1 LTFVSPKGQRCFSEQ
16 EAFEL
21 ARRER
26 ASLAPTRSS
35 STSVASSSGKKEPD
49 ASRVRASAAQLVEVV
64 HGVAKNGNSDW
75 LVALLK
81 GMLVGL
87 GGDTKA
93 KAEEKKRRVMVT
105 KRCTALVKCCVDFL
119 LTLEESGEA
128 ALPFSLVVPIK
139 SEEAAGAQA
148 ASSSSSSSSST
159 VEGRAAAMVGILSTL
174 HVFCKASPALLVY
187 EHIEV
192 LLPYLK
198 ADNHIGSGTAPEAEV
213 CRLVANM
220 VTWALPLSQEQKR
233 DVPTLKRAVG
243 DLKKLTYKFGP
254 EVVHASVE
262 CLAVIAM
269 CMPPSVSPLKK
280 KTADKKATAE
290 DDAGKEEGEKEEEEA
305 LMTLANQFYKVLRAR
320 VDLTT
325 FEKADLGKVQRGLV
339 VLGSVCRFR
348 RARAHG
354 DHDDD
359 LDAELEDDEDDD
371 DEQFEVDAEGRTMRR
386 EQAAAG
392 ASAAATT
399 TTTLPEVLSA
409 RNLRSACYRVFTKF
423 LDKGSPVVAQNA
435 LRGLS
440 SQLIGSPRL
449 MLLASRDGVVGSVLK
464 HPSPLVRLEALNSW
478 RQILEAEEHRVE
490 SGLARRQMQN
500 RMQDADKKPN
510 KPTAKGGQKSG
521 GVRFGG
527 ADDDEDPE
535 AEQESEEEERD
546 KFEENFQR
554 EQLEVETMA
563 TVTRRQVQGDQ
574 DADSSVVGGVLQ
586 VHVASVQNLLFES
599 SSPSTTGTKIRS
611 AAAALLAVMLRQG
624 LVNPLQV
631 LPSVVALLGD
641 AEDKLR
647 SEGLR
652 LLLVEDEK
660 HPEFLKQRF
669 VEGVALAFSLQ
680 TRVSGVARPLVRG
693 DSSKQQQK
701 QQQSIFAGVYSQCIR
716 QNRAKRQGILKSL
729 LSLFEHK
736 RAGEVKSWMKNSQAI
751 GSKVDADVGTGAAS
765 FKNRKGRD
773 REDSDVVLDLSFLS
787 FLAQTLCFLPY
798 DVQEEALFVI
808 NHVSRFVSYE
818 GSALLKRF
826 HTGLVDTGVTVAEDS
841 EDELEDDDNE
851 GGGNQSP
858 TKKQKG
864 GEAASSSG
872 GDQSIVST
880 GTATPAPFQ
889 LRQLG
894 CESVAVCMLL
904 RVKHYLKEV
913 YHLSNAKC
921 TDYAPSEATKVPHYF
936 PA

>member
-1 LTFVSPKGQRCFSEQ
+1 
-16 EAFEL
+16 
-21 ARRER
+21 
-26 ASLAPTRSS
+26 
-35 STSVASSSGKKEPD
+35 
-49 ASRVRASAAQLVEVV
+49 
-64 HGVAKNGNSDW
+64 
-75 LVALLK
+75 
-81 GMLVGL
+81 
-87 GGDTKA
+87 
-93 KAEEKKRRVMVT
+93 
-105 KRCTALVKCCVDFL
+105 
-119 LTLEESGEA
+119 
-128 ALPFSLVVPIK
+128 
-139 SEEAAGAQA
+139 
-148 ASSSSSSSSST
+148 
-159 VEGRAAAMVGILSTL
+159 
-174 HVFCKASPALLVY
+174 
-187 EHIEV
+187 
-192 LLPYLK
+192 
-198 ADNHIGSGTAPEAEV
+198 
-213 CRLVANM
+213 
-220 VTWALPLSQEQKR
+220 
-233 DVPTLKRAVG
+233 
-243 DLKKLTYKFGP
+243 
-254 EVVHASVE
+254 
-262 CLAVIAM
+262 
-269 CMPPSVSPLKK
+269 
-280 KTADKKATAE
+280 
-290 DDAGKEEGEKEEEEA
+290 
-305 LMTLANQFYKVLRAR
+305 
-320 VDLTT
+320 
-325 FEKADLGKVQRGLV
+325 
-339 VLGSVCRFR
+339 
-348 RARAHG
+348 
-354 DHDDD
+354 
-359 LDAELEDDEDDD
+359 
-371 DEQFEVDAEGRTMRR
+371 
-386 EQAAAG
+386 
-392 ASAAATT
+392 
-399 TTTLPEVLSA
+399 
-409 RNLRSACYRVFTKF
+409 
-423 LDKGSPVVAQNA
+423 
-435 LRGLS
+435 
-440 SQLIGSPRL
+440 

-464 HPSPLVRLEALNSW
+464 HPSPLVRLEALYSW

-527 ADDDEDPE
+527 AGDDEEPE
-535 AEQESEEEERD
+535 AEQESEEEEGD

-599 SSPSTTGTKIRS
+599 SSPLTTGAKIRS

-641 AEDKLR
+641 SEDKLR

-652 LLLVEDEK
+652 LLLVEDET

-680 TRVSGVARPLVRG
+680 TRVSGVSRPLVRG

-701 QQQSIFAGVYSQCIR
+701 QQQQQSIFAGVYSQCIR

-751 GSKVDADVGTGAAS
+751 GSKADAGAGTGAAS
-765 FKNRKGRD
+765 FKSKKGRE

-826 HTGLVDTGVTVAEDS
+826 HTGLVDAGVAVAEDS

-851 GGGNQSP
+851 GSGNQSP
-858 TKKQKG
+858 TKKQKS
-864 GEAASSSG
+864 GEAASSSDG
-872 GDQSIVST
+872 GGSIGT